1 MKVRV
6 IGLAAAAAGAWAG
19 AAQAA
24 SVEIK
29 DAVAR
34 VTVIPEDRSDVRVEV
49 TQPNPRLPLTIRTLG
64 ERTVIDGGLDRR
76 IRDCHGRGERQRIR
90 VRGVGEVAHAETPQ
104 VVIRTPRNVDVSAG
118 GAVSGVIGRAAAV
131 RLSNSGCS
139 SWTVADVAGKATIHE
154 SGAGSVRMG
163 AADSLQVDI
172 SGAGSVHATRI
183 RNGMEADLSGA
194 GGVNVDELYGPVSA
208 DVSGVGQVRVASG
221 RASSLRASVSG
232 IGGVEFD
239 GPVGTLNAS
248 ISGLGGVSVKSVSG
262 PVRKSVSG
270 IGRVR
275 IADGS

>member
-1 MKVRV
+1 MKVQV
-6 IGLAAAAAGAWAG
+6 IGLAVVAAAFAG

-34 VTVIPEDRSDVRVEV
+34 VIVIPEDRSDVRVEV
-49 TQPNPRLPLTIRTLG
+49 TAANPRLPLTIRTLG
-64 ERTVIDGGLDRR
+64 DRTVIDGDLERR
-76 IRDCHGRGERQRIR
+76 IRDCHGRGERQRIK
-90 VRGVGEVAHAETPQ
+90 VRGVGEVAHADTPQ
-104 VVIRTPRNVDVSAG
+104 VVIRTPRDVHISAD
-118 GAVSGVIGRAAAV
+118 GAVSGVIGRARSV

-139 SWTVADVAGKATIHE
+139 SWTVADVAGKAAISE

-163 AADSLQVDI
+163 AAESLEVDI

-183 RNGMEADLSGA
+183 RNGLDAELSGA
-194 GGVNVDELYGPVSA
+194 GGVSIDELYGPVSA
-208 DVSGVGQVRVASG
+208 DVSGVGKVRVASG

-232 IGGVEFD
+232 VGGVEFD
-239 GPVGTLNAS
+239 GPVGALNAS

>member
-1 MKVRV
+1 MKVQM
-6 IGLAAAAAGAWAG
+6 IGLAVAAMAAAG

-24 SVEIK
+24 PVEIR

-49 TQPNPRLPLTIRTLG
+49 TAPNPRLPLTIRTLG
-64 ERTVIDGGLDRR
+64 DRTIIDGDLERR
-76 IRDCHGRGERQRIR
+76 IRDCHGRGERQRIQ
-90 VRGVGEVAHAETPQ
+90 VRGVGEVAHADTPQ
-104 VVIRTPRNVDVSAG
+104 VVIRTPRNVDVSAD
-118 GAVSGVIGRAAAV
+118 GAVSGVIGRASTV

-139 SWTVADVAGKATIHE
+139 NWTVADVAGKATIRE

-163 AADSLQVDI
+163 AAETLEVDI

-183 RNGMEADLSGA
+183 RNGLDAELSGA
-194 GGVNVDELYGPVSA
+194 GGVSIDEVYGPVSA
-208 DVSGVGQVRVASG
+208 DVSGVGKVRVAAG
-221 RASSLRASVSG
+221 RASTLRASVSG
-232 IGGVEFD
+232 VGGVEFD
-239 GPVGTLNAS
+239 GLVGSLNAS

>member
-1 MKVRV
+1 MKVQV
-6 IGLAAAAAGAWAG
+6 IGLAVVATAFAG

-24 SVEIK
+24 SVEIR

-34 VTVIPEDRSDVRVEV
+34 VTVIPEDRTDVRVEV
-49 TQPNPRLPLTIRTLG
+49 TAPNPRLPLTIRTLG
-64 ERTVIDGGLDRR
+64 DRTVIDGDLDRR
-76 IRDCHGRGERQRIR
+76 IRDCHGRGERQKIK
-90 VRGVGEVAHAETPQ
+90 VRGVGDVAHADTPQ
-104 VVIRTPRNVDVSAG
+104 VVIRTPRNVDVSAD
-118 GAVSGVIGRAAAV
+118 GAVSGVIGRAGTV

-139 SWTVADVAGKATIHE
+139 SWTVADVAGKATISE

-163 AADSLQVDI
+163 AAESLEVDI

-183 RNGMEADLSGA
+183 RNGLDAELSGA
-194 GGVNVDELYGPVSA
+194 GGVSIDELYGPVSA
-208 DVSGVGQVRVASG
+208 DVSGVGKVRVAAG
-221 RASSLRASVSG
+221 RASALRASVSG

-239 GPVGTLNAS
+239 GPVGSLNAS

>member
-1 MKVRV
+1 MKIQV
-6 IGLAAAAAGAWAG
+6 IGLAVAASVSAG

-24 SVEIK
+24 SVEIR

-49 TQPNPRLPLTIRTLG
+49 TAPNPRLPLTIRTVG
-64 ERTVIDGGLDRR
+64 DRTVIDGDLDRR
-76 IRDCHGRGERQRIR
+76 IRDCHGRGERQKIR
-90 VRGVGEVAHAETPQ
+90 VRGVGEVSRADTPQ
-104 VVIRTPRNVDVSAG
+104 VVIRTPRNVELSAD
-118 GAVSGVIGRAAAV
+118 GAVSGVIGRSRSV
-131 RLSNSGCS
+131 SLSNAGCS
-139 SWTVADVAGKATIHE
+139 SWTVADVAGRATIRE

-163 AADSLQVDI
+163 AAESLDVDI

-183 RNGMEADLSGA
+183 RNGMDAELSGA
-194 GGVNVDELYGPVSA
+194 GGVSVDELYGPVNA
-208 DVSGVGQVRVASG
+208 DVSGVGKVRVAAG

-239 GPVGTLNAS
+239 GPVGALNAS
-248 ISGLGGVSVKSVSG
+248 ISGMGGVSVKSVSG

-275 IADGS
+275 IAEGS